1 MSINKF
7 VNPGFFL
14 SIDLFLVSAINWV
27 YWLLI
32 SSLTYPGEIGKAT
45 SVYSFVILISAI
57 TTLGLEYSIV
67 KKSSSLRSHILGTS
81 IVIELSITAAS
92 IPLIF
97 FFVNS
102 LYEGSLSSF
111 AFLAVGLLI
120 FYSQRNIM
128 RFILLGNRDATS
140 ILRINLSGS
149 VLQLVTGYITVYM
162 GYGAAGILA
171 SFLLQFILVTVLSF
185 VVARKSFEFRITDL
199 RYAKEILMDALAN
212 APNSLSKV
220 VIYTLSVVLL
230 ASIGVNQSD
239 VGTYYI
245 ALMISLIAGGFAG
258 NIALMVIPASSIAKS
273 DLSVDSTR
281 LGLSFTAPL
290 VVALMVAP
298 GSILGIIGPE
308 YTEAGRL
315 LLVLAVAIIPY
326 VIVINAISKFNNLG
340 NIRKIISLGSIQLV
354 VFLLSFFSLT
364 PYYGTVGSALA
375 ILMASV
381 AAAIPALVWSERL
394 LLRYVFLSCIALVV
408 GLATGYMV
416 TFFTQ
421 SNINPAIPI
430 ASAIAAT
437 MSMILLLK
445 VTSANEI
452 SLMVTGI
459 MKKSR

>member
-1 MSINKF
+1 M
-7 VNPGFFL
+7 
-14 SIDLFLVSAINWV
+14 
-27 YWLLI
+27 
-32 SSLTYPGEIGKAT
+32 
-45 SVYSFVILISAI
+45 
-57 TTLGLEYSIV
+57 
-67 KKSSSLRSHILGTS
+67 
-81 IVIELSITAAS
+81 
-92 IPLIF
+92 
-97 FFVNS
+97 
-102 LYEGSLSSF
+102 
-111 AFLAVGLLI
+111 
-120 FYSQRNIM
+120 
-128 RFILLGNRDATS
+128 
-140 ILRINLSGS
+140 
-149 VLQLVTGYITVYM
+149 VYM

-185 VVARKSFEFRITDL
+185 IVARKSFEFRITDL
-199 RYAKEILMDALAN
+199 RYAKEILIDALAN
-212 APNSLSKV
+212 TPNSLSKV

-258 NIALMVIPASSIAKS
+258 NIALMVIPASAIAKS

-308 YTEAGRL
+308 YAGAGQL
-315 LLVLAVAIIPY
+315 LLVLTVAIIPY

-340 NIRKIISLGSIQLV
+340 NPRKIISLGSIQLV
-354 VFLLSFFSLT
+354 VFLLAFFSLT
-364 PYYGTVGSALA
+364 PYYGTMGSALA

-394 LLRYVFLSCIALVV
+394 LLRYVFLSCAALAI
-408 GLATGYMV
+408 GLTTGYMV
-416 TFFTQ
+416 TFFAQ
-421 SNINPAIPI
+421 SNISPALPI

-452 SLMVTGI
+452 SLMVAGI

>member
-1 MSINKF
+1 MSISKF

-14 SIDLFLVSAINWV
+14 SVDLFLVSAINWV

-32 SSLTYPGEIGKAT
+32 SSLTFPGEIGKAT
-45 SVYSFVILISAI
+45 SVYSFMILISAI
-57 TTLGLEYSIV
+57 TTLGLEYSLV

-81 IVIELSITAAS
+81 VVIELCITAAS
-92 IPLIF
+92 IPLIL

-102 LYEGSLSSF
+102 LYEGSLSSLS
-111 AFLAVGLLI
+111 FLAVGLLI

-140 ILRINLSGS
+140 ILRINLTGS
-149 VLQLVTGYITVYM
+149 VLQLVTGYILVYM
-162 GYGAAGILA
+162 GFGAAGILA
-171 SFLLQFILVTVLSF
+171 SFLFQFILVTVLSF
-185 VVARKSFEFRITDL
+185 IVARKSFEFRINDL

-212 APNSLSKV
+212 TPNSLSKV

-230 ASIGVNQSD
+230 ASIGINQSD
-239 VGTYYI
+239 IGTYYI

-258 NIALMVIPASSIAKS
+258 NIALMVIPASSLARS

-298 GSILGIIGPE
+298 GPILGIIGPE
-308 YTEAGRL
+308 YAEAGQL

-326 VIVINAISKFNNLG
+326 VIVINAISRFNNLG
-340 NIRKIISLGSIQLV
+340 KTRKIISLGTIQLV
-354 VFLLSFFSLT
+354 VFLVLFFFLT
-364 PYYGTVGSALA
+364 PYYGTMGSALA

-381 AAAIPALVWSERL
+381 AAAIPAMMWSERL
-394 LLRYVFLSCIALVV
+394 LFRYVFLSCVSLTV
-408 GLATGYMV
+408 GLVIGYMV
-416 TFFTQ
+416 TLLVQ
-421 SNINPAIPI
+421 SNVSAAISI
-430 ASAIAAT
+430 ASAIAVT
-437 MSMILLLK
+437 MSMILLLR

-459 MKKSR
+459 MKKSK

>member
-14 SIDLFLVSAINWV
+14 SIDLLLVSAINWV

-45 SVYSFVILISAI
+45 SVYSFVILISAV
-57 TTLGLEYSIV
+57 TTLGLEYSLI
-67 KKSSSLRSHILGTS
+67 KKTSSLKSHILGTS

-92 IPLIF
+92 IPLIL

-102 LYEGSLSSF
+102 LYDGSLSSF

-128 RFILLGNRDATS
+128 RFILMGNYDATS

-149 VLQLVTGYITVYM
+149 VLQLVTGYVMVYL
-162 GYGAAGILA
+162 GFGAAGILI
-171 SFLLQFILVTVLSF
+171 SFLLQFILVSILSF
-185 VVARKSFEFRITDL
+185 VVARKSFEFRINDL
-199 RYAKEILMDALAN
+199 RYAKEILMDAMAN

-230 ASIGVNQSD
+230 ASIGVSQSD

-258 NIALMVIPASSIAKS
+258 NIALMVIPASSIARS
-273 DLSVDSTR
+273 DLSLVSTR
-281 LGLSFTAPL
+281 LGLSFTVPL
-290 VVALMVAP
+290 VVALMVDP
-298 GSILGIIGPE
+298 ESILGIIGPD
-308 YTEAGRL
+308 YAEAGRL
-315 LLVLAVAIIPY
+315 LLVLAAAIIPY
-326 VIVINAISKFNNLG
+326 VVVINTISKFNNLG
-340 NIRKIISLGSIQLV
+340 NTRKIISLGSIQLV
-354 VFLLSFFSLT
+354 VFLLSFFCLT
-364 PYYGTVGSALA
+364 PYYGTMGSALA
-375 ILMASV
+375 ILMASIS
-381 AAAIPALVWSERL
+381 AAIPAMVWSERL
-394 LLRYVFLSCIALVV
+394 LLRYIFRSCISLIV
-408 GLATGYMV
+408 GLIIGYMI
-416 TFFTQ
+416 TFLMQ
-421 SNINPAIPI
+421 GNISPAIPI
-430 ASAIAAT
+430 ASAIATT
-437 MSMILLLK
+437 MSMVLLLK

-452 SLMVTGI
+452 SLMVAGI